1 MKAESNLCC
10 TSANAVKII
19 NSLDTK
25 KIIFVPDKYLGHYV
39 ATKTNKELIFWEGY
53 CPIHVKILADD
64 ILKARKEHPEAEVI
78 VHPECTPEVI
88 KLANK
93 VLSTSG
99 MCRYAKESKTKEII
113 VGTEVGLIYRLQKE
127 NPDKIFY
134 PATELAICPNMK
146 LNNLEKVLW
155 TLEDMKFKVKVKEEI
170 RIKAK
175 NAIDK
180 MLQFSR
186 ID

>member
-1 MKAESNLCC
+1 
-10 TSANAVKII
+10 
-19 NSLDTK
+19 
-25 KIIFVPDKYLGHYV
+25 
-39 ATKTNKELIFWEGY
+39 
-53 CPIHVKILADD
+53 
-64 ILKARKEHPEAEVI
+64 
-78 VHPECTPEVI
+78 
-88 KLANK
+88 
-93 VLSTSG
+93 

>member
-1 MKAESNLCC
+1 
-10 TSANAVKII
+10 
-19 NSLDTK
+19 
-25 KIIFVPDKYLGHYV
+25 
-39 ATKTNKELIFWEGY
+39 
-53 CPIHVKILADD
+53 
-64 ILKARKEHPEAEVI
+64 
-78 VHPECTPEVI
+78 
-88 KLANK
+88 
-93 VLSTSG
+93 
-99 MCRYAKESKTKEII
+99 
-113 VGTEVGLIYRLQKE
+113 
-127 NPDKIFY
+127 
-134 PATELAICPNMK
+134 MK